1 MRRETIASAG
11 LVSALVLTGCSYGSN
26 EEPRPQLPQA
36 IARTLPSNILQIETD
51 DIHGNKRPASA
62 VRVAIG
68 NKALV
73 LTAAHML
80 NGGSKHCT
88 DENIMQPGK
97 GNAVYSPV
105 RQTKVQK
112 SSDEAW
118 KDMLWQ
124 DAAVIETDTAIPGGS
139 PIKLST
145 QKPEQGTKL
154 LMANYQN
161 TATGEPR
168 KTSEGPAL
176 FDATV
181 VGTYKDKIVIAS
193 GDGKSY
199 GNSQDTIVRPGSSGG
214 AAIVEDQN
222 SPDYGKLAGL
232 SVVEWLGEYS
242 NTSIESQFGYDGL
255 QEGSYKVSFLEPTTE
270 TVGKTLAAAIVSCD
284 VL

>member
-1 MRRETIASAG
+1 MIASAG
-11 LVSALVLTGCSYGSN
+11 LVSALVVTGCSYSSN

-36 IARTLPSNILQIETD
+36 IARTLPSNVLQIETD

-68 NKALV
+68 SKTLV

-80 NGGSKHCT
+80 NGGSKNCA
-88 DENIMQPGK
+88 DENITQPSK

-112 SSDEAW
+112 SSDEIW
-118 KDMLWQ
+118 KDMRWQ
-124 DAAVIETDTAIPGGS
+124 DAAVIETDTAIPGGD
-139 PIKLST
+139 PIKLSSHR
-145 QKPEQGTKL
+145 PEQGTKL

-168 KTSEGPAL
+168 EASAGPAL

-181 VGTYKDKIVIAS
+181 VGTYKDKIVIVS
-193 GDGKSY
+193 GDGNSY
-199 GNSQDTIVRPGSSGG
+199 DKSQDTIVRPGSSGG
-214 AAIVEDQN
+214 AAIIEDPK
-222 SPDYGKLAGL
+222 SPDYGRLAGL

-242 NTSIESQFGYDGL
+242 NTSIESHFGYDGL

-270 TVGKTLAAAIVSCD
+270 AVGRTLAASMVSCD

>member
-1 MRRETIASAG
+1 MIASAG
-11 LVSALVLTGCSYGSN
+11 LASALVLTGCSYGSSV
-26 EEPRPQLPQA
+26 EPRPQLPQA
-36 IARTLPSNILQIETD
+36 IARTLPDNILQIETD

-68 NKALV
+68 NKTLV

-80 NGGSKHCT
+80 NGRTKNCA
-88 DENIMQPGK
+88 DEYITQPSI
-97 GNAVYSPV
+97 GNAVYSPA
-105 RQTKVQK
+105 RQTRVQK
-112 SSDEAW
+112 SSDDAW
-118 KDMLWQ
+118 KDMRWR
-124 DAAVIETDTAIPGGS
+124 DAAVIETDDVIPGGS

-145 QKPEQGTKL
+145 QKPQPGAKL

-168 KTSEGPAL
+168 NTSEGPAL

-181 VGTYKDKIVIAS
+181 IGTYKDKIVIAS

-199 GNSQDTIVRPGSSGG
+199 DKSQDAIVRPGSSGG
-214 AAIVEDQN
+214 AAIVEDPQ
-222 SPDYGKLAGL
+222 SPDYGRLAGL

-242 NTSIESQFGYDGL
+242 SASIESQFGYDGL

-270 TVGKTLAAAIVSCD
+270 AVGRTLAASTVSCD
-284 VL
+284 AL

>member
-11 LVSALVLTGCSYGSN
+11 LVSALVVTGCSSGSH

-36 IARTLPSNILQIETD
+36 IARTLPANILQIETD

-68 NKALV
+68 NKTLI

-80 NGGSKHCT
+80 NGGAKNCAN
-88 DENIMQPGK
+88 ENITQPGV
-97 GNAVYSPV
+97 GNTVYSPT
-105 RQTKVQK
+105 RQTKVRK
-112 SSDEAW
+112 SSDDAW
-118 KDMLWQ
+118 KGMRWQ
-124 DAAVIETDTAIPGGS
+124 DAAIIETDTPVPGGN
-139 PIKLST
+139 PIELST
-145 QKPEQGTKL
+145 QKPKKGAKL

-161 TATGEPR
+161 TSTGEPR
-168 KTSEGPAL
+168 DASEGPAL

-181 VGTYKDKIVIAS
+181 VGTYKDKIVIVS

-199 GNSQDTIVRPGSSGG
+199 DKSQDTIVRPGSSGG
-214 AAIVEDQN
+214 AAIVEDRN

-242 NTSIESQFGYDGL
+242 NTSIKSQFGYEGL
-255 QEGSYKVSFLEPTTE
+255 QEWSYKVSFLEPTTE
-270 TVGKTLAAAIVSCD
+270 AIGRTLAASTISCD
-284 VL
+284 AL